1 MIQYNHTEISLE
13 GLAER
18 ATPLVRPM
26 GKLDIAE
33 NLEVRDVEGRGAL
46 CKTRGYRFIPMD
58 NVVNRYNADA
68 LFTRVVNHGGRLVV
82 FSYNYVTELGSRSEA
97 MRGTDSMVYGGPAN
111 RGNVSIRIIA
121 VSRTSRVVVE
131 GG

>member
-1 MIQYNHTEISLE
+1 MIQYQHTEITLE

-26 GKLDIAE
+26 GKLDICE
-33 NLEVRDVEGRGAL
+33 NLEVRDVEGQGAL

-58 NVVNRYNADA
+58 NVVNRFDADA
-68 LFTRVVNHGGRLVV
+68 VFTSVVNHGGRLVV

-97 MRGTDSMVYGGPAN
+97 IRTTDSMVYGGPSN
-111 RGNVSIRIIA
+111 RGNVSIRVIV
-121 VSRTSRVVVE
+121 VSRASRVIVDAP
-131 GG
+131 